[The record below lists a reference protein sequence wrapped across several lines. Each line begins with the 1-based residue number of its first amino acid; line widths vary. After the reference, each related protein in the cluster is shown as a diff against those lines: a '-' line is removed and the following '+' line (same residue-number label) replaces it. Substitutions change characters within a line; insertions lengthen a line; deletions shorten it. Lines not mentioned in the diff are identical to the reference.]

1 MWDNFE
7 SVGEAVAKE
16 SESFL
21 AVYNQKRTA
30 ER

>member
-21 AVYNQKRTA
+21 AVYN
-30 ER
+30 